1 MTFKSVQM
9 NISFTKRFSATKTFV
24 YLAENVSLGMLFLK
38 HNHIKP
44 DEHRKLGFHDM
55 IN

>member
-9 NISFTKRFSATKTFV
+9 NISITKSFSATKTFI

-38 HNHIKP
+38 HNHIMLMR
-44 DEHRKLGFHDM
+44 HV
-55 IN
+55 